1 MPFTSP
7 KYFAALTIA
16 IAAML
21 PYSVFA
27 STAADDAFKQ
37 GVVSSKA
44 GDYALAIER
53 FLQAKKA
60 GKTSA
65 ALYHNL
71 GVAYFKQGRYSEA
84 LTAFGEASRS
94 AKLASLSFY
103 NMGLVEEKRGNQA
116 DAAKWFEKS
125 RNIATTE
132 TLRRLAERKL
142 GLRDSAIVPYIA
154 YLEAFAG
161 NDSNPQLVDE
171 TSNLAVE
178 RDGDNFLGTL
188 LYGRYH
194 FGGDAKQ
201 GGYISGTG
209 YIRRYADVN
218 DEDATNLGIGAGYI
232 QLLRAWRLDYQLT
245 ANQLD
250 IGSDTIQN
258 SINAALNAQYSLP
271 SAYIDTR
278 IALETVN
285 GDDGNGYD
293 YLSGERMQLRMRYND
308 TFASLRWRVGYELNL
323 NDRNQLITTDSTGAI
338 SERFSA
344 SPLQH
349 TFSLHANL
357 PLTAN
362 LTAELSGDYRL
373 SRYDEQ
379 EIRAGALEAERDD
392 KRWSSQVGVRY
403 QFSRGWATRLDAT
416 HWDNDSNFDAYSYQR
431 NEITLAVSKTFN

>member
-1 MPFTSP
+1 MSLTSP
-7 KYFAALTIA
+7 KYFAALTIT
-16 IAAML
+16 IAAMS

-44 GDYALAIER
+44 GYYAQAIER

-65 ALYHNL
+65 ILYHNL
-71 GVAYFKQGRYSEA
+71 GVAYFKQGRYPEA
-84 LTAFGEASRS
+84 LTAFEEASRS
-94 AKLASLSFY
+94 EKLASLSYY
-103 NMGLVEEKRGNQA
+103 NMGLVEEKRGNQT
-116 DAAKWFEKS
+116 DAAKWFERS

-154 YLEAFAG
+154 YLEAFVG

-194 FGGDAKQ
+194 FGGDANQ

-218 DEDATNLGIGAGYI
+218 DEDATNLGLGAGYI
-232 QLLRAWRLDYQLT
+232 QLLRSWRLDYQLN
-245 ANQLD
+245 ANQLA
-250 IGSDTIQN
+250 IGGDAIQS
-258 SINAALNAQYSLP
+258 SINAVLNAQYSLP

-293 YLSGERMQLRMRYND
+293 YLSGERMQLRLRYND
-308 TFASLRWRVGYELNL
+308 TLASLRWRVGYELNV

-344 SPLQH
+344 SPLQN
-349 TFSLHANL
+349 TFSLHTSL
-357 PLTAN
+357 PLTTN
-362 LTAELSGDYRL
+362 LTAEFSGDYRI

-379 EIRAGALEAERDD
+379 EIRAGALEAERGD
-392 KRWSSQVGVRY
+392 KRWSTQVDVRY
-403 QFSRGWATRLDAT
+403 QLSRGWSTRLEAT
-416 HWDNDSNFDAYSYQR
+416 HWNNDSNFDAYSYQR

>member
-1 MPFTSP
+1 MPLTSP
-7 KYFAALTIA
+7 KYFAALIIT
-16 IAAML
+16 IAAMS
-21 PYSVFA
+21 PYSAFG

-44 GDYALAIER
+44 GNYALAIER
-53 FLQAKKA
+53 FLQAEKA

-71 GVAYFKQGRYSEA
+71 GVAYFKQGRYPEA
-84 LTAFGEASRS
+84 LSAFGEASRS
-94 AKLASLSFY
+94 EKLASLSYY
-103 NMGLVEEKRGNQA
+103 NMGLVEEKRGNQT

-171 TSNLAVE
+171 TNTVAVE
-178 RDGDNFLGTL
+178 RDADNFLGTL
-188 LYGRYH
+188 VYGRYH
-194 FGGDAKQ
+194 FGGDANQ
-201 GGYISGTG
+201 GSYISGTG

-218 DEDATNLGIGAGYI
+218 DEDATNLGLGAGYI
-232 QLLRAWRLDYQLT
+232 QRLRALRLDYQLNV
-245 ANQLD
+245 NQLS
-250 IGSDTIQN
+250 IGGDAIQN
-258 SINAALNAQYSLP
+258 SISAALNAQYSFS

-278 IALETVN
+278 IALESID

-293 YLSGERMQLRMRYND
+293 YLSGERMQLRLRYND
-308 TFASLRWRVGYELNL
+308 TLASLRWRVGYELNV
-323 NDRNQLITTDSTGAI
+323 NDRNQLITTDSAGAI

-344 SPLQH
+344 SPLQN
-349 TFSLHANL
+349 TFSLQASL
-357 PLTAN
+357 PLTTN
-362 LTAELSGDYRL
+362 LTAEFSSDYRL

-379 EIRAGALEAERDD
+379 EIRAGVLEVERDD
-392 KRWSSQVGVRY
+392 KRWSAQVGVRY
-403 QFSRGWATRLDAT
+403 QLSRGWSTRLEAR